1 MSLFVDT
8 SVWSLALRRDSPP
21 EGSEVRRL
29 REALGGGEHIRFKP
43 RPLAGTD
50 APLLSAFG
58 LGLFVGVFWL
68 GPLTPCPTGMREMT
82 RAPCRA
88 KRDGL
93 GSWQKPSLIW
103 ARARAAPDVREKP
116 YPFSWIPQYF

>member
-1 MSLFVDT
+1 MVTVGHFSFV
-8 SVWSLALRRDSPP
+8 VN
-21 EGSEVRRL
+21 
-29 REALGGGEHIRFKP
+29 
-43 RPLAGTD
+43 

-68 GPLTPCPTGMREMT
+68 GPLYALPDGHERNDESPMQSKTG
-82 RAPCRA
+82 RAWLLA
-88 KRDGL
+88 
-93 GSWQKPSLIW
+93 KPSLIW